1 MLWSVIDMFEVLTSP
16 FVIRAIIAIILVSI
30 VSAFAGSFS
39 VFRQSTFL
47 IAGVAH
53 AALGGAALGI
63 LLTLYNILPIDPLTG
78 ALFFAILTGLFVGY
92 VTQKGE
98 REKIDIAIGGAFA
111 LSMSLAVI
119 FVSMIRE
126 YASVAWGL
134 LLGDILLLSNSDIV
148 YLLIMSII
156 TIFVTIILFRE
167 FLFISF
173 DMETASA
180 YGVRVNLYN
189 YIMLIIISVAVVI
202 VLKGVGAILV
212 YALLTI
218 PPATANE
225 IANSP
230 SQVITYSFIISLFSG
245 FGGLIV
251 SFYVDVAPSGITGL
265 IVTTIYIMTLV
276 FKRWHH

>member
-1 MLWSVIDMFEVLTSP
+1 MFEILSSP
-16 FVIRAIIAIILVSI
+16 FVIRAIIAIILISV

-53 AALGGAALGI
+53 AALGGAAFGI
-63 LLTLYNILPIDPLTG
+63 LLALYSIVPFMDPLTG
-78 ALFFAILTGLFVGY
+78 ALIFAVLTGVFVGY
-92 VTQKGE
+92 VTQKGP

-111 LSMSLAVI
+111 MSMSLAVI

-126 YASVAWGL
+126 YATVAWGL
-134 LLGDILLLSNSDIV
+134 LLGDILLLSNTDIL
-148 YLLIMSII
+148 YLLVMSIVI
-156 TIFVTIILFRE
+156 TFVSILLFRE

-189 YIMLIIISVAVVI
+189 MIMLVIISIAVVV

-218 PPATANE
+218 PPAAANE
-225 IANSP
+225 IADSP
-230 SQVITYSFIISLFSG
+230 SQVVTYAFAISLFSG
-245 FGGLIV
+245 FVGLAI
-251 SFYVDVAPSGITGL
+251 SFFADVAPSGITGL
-265 IVTTIYIMTLV
+265 VVTIIYVITVIL
-276 FKRWHH
+276 RHGST